1 MSALLARTSAELLAV
16 EQELAQEEEE
26 EEEEPRATEGHWYTH
41 PLLSGSPGGVGPVWS
56 IVEGPLPDSHL
67 TSVAAGV
74 YLPPSVQYLPGLK
87 ELLWQRL
94 NSGQVSTR
102 TPIQGF
108 IFMCVKVC

>member
-41 PLLSGSPGGVGPVWS
+41 PLLSCDLGGVGSVWS
-56 IVEGPLPDSHL
+56 ILERPLPDSHL

-74 YLPPSVQYLPGLK
+74 HLPPPVQHGSK
-87 ELLWQRL
+87 EPPWRRL
-94 NSGQVSTR
+94 NSGAKLAHA
-102 TPIQGF
+102 P
-108 IFMCVKVC
+108 